1 MSHAFAPAGTPDRE
15 RQHDGSIDVTSLFR
29 ALGRKKWWVII
40 PTLAVLGLSFAGVNL
55 VRPRYTADTKILLE
69 SRDSALTR
77 YEKDQRSGEP
87 TIDQDA
93 VQSQVQQL
101 NSRDLARA
109 AVKKLNLTGNAEFDP
124 MLQGLG
130 PVKPYLITLGL
141 MKNPGKASPED
152 RVLENYFD
160 RLQAFSVRGSR
171 VMAIE
176 FTSEDPE
183 LAARAANTLAE
194 VYLESQRQAK
204 KDLSLSAGKWLN
216 AELEPLRQKVA
227 EAESRVEAY
236 RTSSS
241 LFQGSNNTSITNQQL
256 SELNTQL
263 SAARSQQ
270 ADLQARAGIIRG
282 AIRSGRIFEVTDV
295 ANNDTVR
302 QLIRDRATL
311 KAQMALE
318 ERTLLPSH
326 PRIKELNAQ
335 LGGLEEQIRSAA
347 DRTARGFE
355 NDAKVAGTRVANVQ
369 AEIETQ
375 KKVASTAN
383 EADVQLRALEREA
396 KTLREQYESYLG
408 RSREATSRE
417 AENAIPADARII
429 SRAIPPDTPSFP
441 KKLPIILV
449 STLACL
455 LLSSTLIITRELLSG
470 RSIVREGAHLQGVVP
485 AGVGVDEGF
494 VREGGP
500 DGPPRGGVR
509 PHGENAYTR
518 AVEGLVSDIRG
529 VKPRGRGATI
539 ALMSPQPGSGAT
551 STAISLGRAL
561 VKSGRTVL
569 LELDQGRPTLA
580 RFTAARDPSGIMDVL
595 HANADF
601 GEAIHRDRA
610 SKLHMVPLGRDVRA
624 DAFAEHSGLLA
635 TALDALSETYDFIVC
650 DSGIVANVPDLILQ
664 RADLALLIASGDEY
678 DPDTVTAYASMKERG
693 AQAVSVVLTPDEILP
708 PGGPAPTMR
717 AAA

>member
-1 MSHAFAPAGTPDRE
+1 MSYAFAPAGSPERE

-40 PTLAVLGLSFAGVNL
+40 PTLAVFGLSFAGVNL
-55 VRPRYTADTKILLE
+55 VRPRYTADAKILLE

-77 YEKDQRSGEP
+77 YEKDSRSGEP

-130 PVKPYLITLGL
+130 PIKPFLITLGL
-141 MKNPGKASPED
+141 MRNPGKASPED
-152 RVLENYFD
+152 RVLENYYD

-176 FTSEDPE
+176 FTSEDPD

-194 VYLESQRQAK
+194 LYLESQRQAK

-216 AELEPLRQKVA
+216 AELEPLRAKVA

-282 AIRSGRIFEVTDV
+282 AIRSGRIFEVTEV

-335 LGGLEEQIRSAA
+335 LSGLEEQVRSAA
-347 DRTARGFE
+347 DRTARGLE
-355 NDAKVAGTRVANVQ
+355 NDARVAGTRVANVQ
-369 AEIETQ
+369 AEIESQ
-375 KKVASTAN
+375 KKVASAAN

-396 KTLREQYESYLG
+396 RTLREQYESYLG

-429 SRAIPPDTPSFP
+429 SRAIPPDTASFP

-455 LLSSTLIITRELLSG
+455 FLTSTLIITRELLSG
-470 RSIVREGAHLQGVVP
+470 RSIVREGTHLHDVALTQGVAHENATP
-485 AGVGVDEGF
+485 D
-494 VREGGP
+494 GGP
-500 DGPPRGGVR
+500 DAPPGGGGR
-509 PHGENAYTR
+509 PGRENAYTR

-539 ALMSPQPGSGAT
+539 ALMSPQPGSSVT

-580 RFTAARDPSGIMDVL
+580 RFTGARDPSGIMDVL

-624 DAFAEHSGLLA
+624 DAFAEHSALLA
-635 TALDALSETYDFIVC
+635 TALDALCETYDFIVC
-650 DSGIVANVPDLILQ
+650 DSGVVANVPDLILQ
-664 RADLALLIASGDEY
+664 RADLALLIAGGDEH
-678 DPDTVTAYASMKERG
+678 DTDTVIAYASMKERG
-693 AQAVSVVLTPDEILP
+693 AQAVSVVLTPDEIMP
-708 PGGPAPTMR
+708 PAGPPPNLR
-717 AAA
+717 DAA